1 MIKMSKLIKQQ
12 NDQIR
17 KQTGMIKED
26 TKVPADIKIF
36 MDKFI
41 NRLRKKNLNRAK
53 TKEIL
58 VQVLKGLGIDAKEL
72 TMYISRVKKEL

>member
-26 TKVPADIKIF
+26 KVPADIKIF

-41 NRLRKKNLNRAK
+41 NKLKKKNLNRGK

-72 TMYISRVKKEL
+72 TMYISRVKREL

>member
-26 TKVPADIKIF
+26 KVPADIKIF

-41 NRLRKKNLNRAK
+41 NKLKKKNLNRGK
-53 TKEIL
+53 TKEVI

>member
-26 TKVPADIKIF
+26 KVPADIKIF

-41 NRLRKKNLNRAK
+41 NKLKKKNLNRGK

>member
-1 MIKMSKLIKQQ
+1 MSKLIKQQ

-26 TKVPADIKIF
+26 KVPADIKIF

-41 NRLRKKNLNRAK
+41 NKLKKKNLNRGK

>member
-1 MIKMSKLIKQQ
+1 MIKMSKLISKQ
-12 NDQIR
+12 NNQIR

-26 TKVPADIKIF
+26 KVPADIKIV

-41 NRLRKKNLNRAK
+41 NRLQKKNLNRAK
-53 TKEIL
+53 TKEVI

-72 TMYISRVKKEL
+72 TMYITRVKKEL